1 MDKKLKIMLD
11 TNVYDKLIEQKSE
24 ILGLLKDRTEIF
36 ITHVQYDQ
44 LREMSSKKLDKHKK
58 IFEIIEYFNPN
69 KIPTVS
75 ACFGM
80 SNWDEVGW
88 GDETGNFEA
97 IQVNNINHSAD
108 ALIAETAKK
117 NECILITEEKGST
130 SLRNK
135 SPRIDLECINFN
147 ELITKIEK

>member
-58 IFEIIEYFNPN
+58 
-69 KIPTVS
+69 
-75 ACFGM
+75 
-80 SNWDEVGW
+80 
-88 GDETGNFEA
+88 
-97 IQVNNINHSAD
+97 NI
-108 ALIAETAKK
+108 
-117 NECILITEEKGST
+117 
-130 SLRNK
+130 
-135 SPRIDLECINFN
+135 
-147 ELITKIEK
+147 

>member
-1 MDKKLKIMLD
+1 
-11 TNVYDKLIEQKSE
+11 
-24 ILGLLKDRTEIF
+24 
-36 ITHVQYDQ
+36 
-44 LREMSSKKLDKHKK
+44 
-58 IFEIIEYFNPN
+58 
-69 KIPTVS
+69 
-75 ACFGM
+75 M
-80 SNWDEVGW
+80 SNWDEGGW

-135 SPRIDLECINFN
+135 SLRIDLECINFN